1 MRLTVCLPD
10 RIMLDSE
17 VSKVIAESETGSF
30 CLLPRHIDYVATLVP
45 GILSYERVNQQGEE
59 FLAVD
64 EGLLVKCGSD
74 VKVST
79 RNAVLSKDLG
89 RLKQTV
95 EDEFLELDE
104 QERKSRSIITK
115 LETDFVRSILGLRR

>member
-1 MRLTVCLPD
+1 MRLTIHLPD
-10 RIMLDSE
+10 RILIDSQ
-17 VSKVIAESETGSF
+17 VSKVIAESATGSF
-30 CLLPRHIDYVATLVP
+30 CLLPRHIDHVALLVP
-45 GILSYERVNQQGEE
+45 GILSYEKVDPPGEE

-74 VKVST
+74 VRVST

-89 RLKQTV
+89 SLKQTV

-104 QERKSRSIITK
+104 QERRTRSIITK
-115 LETDFVRSILGLRR
+115 LETDFVRSILGLRP